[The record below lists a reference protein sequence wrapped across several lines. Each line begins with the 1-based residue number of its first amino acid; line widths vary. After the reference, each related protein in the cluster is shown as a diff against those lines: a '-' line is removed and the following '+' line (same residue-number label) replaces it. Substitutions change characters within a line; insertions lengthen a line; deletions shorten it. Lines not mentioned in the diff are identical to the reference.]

1 MLCTKIVFT
10 SDTKN
15 YENSFSEF
23 LTAHKIKCKVY
34 RHRDSSEVEVE
45 TDDEGL
51 YDICCELSEYIG
63 KLCIRDDIAKFLHS
77 DYRGCFNSDEI
88 KLICTNVS
96 KRDFLKELPGRI
108 YVYIRTQNTINP
120 FAFYTFMCKDINSKV
135 LDTVCDEADKLFA
148 VNENTEFIELLKSFA
163 VVSMESYDRVEL
175 TADSTG
181 IRISSCVPKEEG
193 VCTEYAVD
201 EEDVLAE
208 LVTMNPKR
216 IDIMGKEEF
225 LNSEIST
232 VITAVFE
239 DRIHYN

>member
-10 SDTKN
+10 SDTGN
-15 YENSFSEF
+15 YEHKFSDF
-23 LTAHKIKCKVY
+23 LTAHKFKHKVY
-34 RHRDSSEVEVE
+34 RHRDSSEVETE

-51 YDICCELSEYIG
+51 YDICCELSQYISQHT
-63 KLCIRDDIAKFLHS
+63 IREAIANFLYS
-77 DYRGCFNSDEI
+77 NYKGCFNSDEI
-88 KLICTNVS
+88 NLIYANVS
-96 KRDFLKELPGRI
+96 KRDFLSELPGRI
-108 YVYIRTQNTINP
+108 YVYIRMQNTINP
-120 FAFYTFMCKDINSKV
+120 FAFYVFMCRDINSKV
-135 LDTVCDEADKLFA
+135 LDTACDEADKLFA
-148 VNENTEFIELLKSFA
+148 VNENAEFIELLKSFA
-163 VVSMESYDRVEL
+163 VVSMESFDRVEL

-181 IRISSCVPKEEG
+181 IRISSCMPEEAG

-216 IDIMGKEEF
+216 IDIMGKEDF